1 MQSGPLSRVSAT
13 AGADVRSTALDL
25 LGVGIASSDGT
36 GRLLDADPRFLDLH
50 GIAGGIGGLEWPAAI
65 VQAGSRLAP
74 SDATA
79 VAAGWSALLDARPDG
94 GHGRRVVRLA
104 GDRILEIGR
113 ACVAADRTVLI
124 ARDGSPDVRL
134 SGSLLHDVNNAVGS
148 MLAHLYLAMS
158 DVDADHP
165 ARPWLEA
172 VNRSTLDL
180 REHVRRSDAGG
191 TAENRGVGARG

>member
-1 MQSGPLSRVSAT
+1 MDAGPVASDRD
-13 AGADVRSTALDL
+13 AGAPGAPCVALDL
-25 LGVGIASSDGT
+25 LGVGLATSDRA
-36 GRLLDADPRFLDLH
+36 GRLVEADPRFLHLH
-50 GIAGGIGGLEWPAAI
+50 GIVSGADGLEWPAAI
-65 VQAGSRLAP
+65 LRPESRLSKP
-74 SDATA
+74 DATA
-79 VAAGWSALLDARPDG
+79 VAAAWSALAESRSDG
-94 GHGRRVVRLA
+94 AHVRRVVRLA

-113 ACVAADRTVLI
+113 SRTADDRVVLV
-124 ARDGSPDVRL
+124 ARDGSHDAQL

-180 REHVRRSDAGG
+180 RERVRRPGDGKARVR
-191 TAENRGVGARG
+191 RGSGEPD